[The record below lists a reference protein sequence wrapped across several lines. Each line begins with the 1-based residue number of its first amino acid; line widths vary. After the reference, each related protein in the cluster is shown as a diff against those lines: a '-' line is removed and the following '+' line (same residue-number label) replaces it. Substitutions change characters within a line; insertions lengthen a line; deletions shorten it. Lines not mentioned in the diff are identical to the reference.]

1 MWDVMTLA
9 RVGFLPIKP
18 TIFKTLRALNDIA
31 AYEADTSEILE
42 AIKHIHAGDAQGWFR
57 AWSQAGDWVAARARA
72 TADHIATDR
81 ALLRAHNYYRT
92 AEFFLPPNDP
102 NRPASA
108 EKNMWWLYAGLDTLG
123 VAYERI
129 RAPYGTAHHLE
140 TVYYPAVCK
149 DSDTPK
155 FVLGCSVVDQVNRL
169 FDLL

>member
-1 MWDVMTLA
+1 MTLA
-9 RVGFLPIKP
+9 GVGFLPIKP

-72 TADHIATDR
+72 TADHIARDR

-108 EKNMWWLYAGLDTLG
+108 EKNIWCFYAGLDTLG

-140 TVYYPAVCK
+140 AVYYPLSVRIPTRQSSFSAAA
-149 DSDTPK
+149 SSIRSRA
-155 FVLGCSVVDQVNRL
+155 FLICSNSN
-169 FDLL
+169 